1 MYFNKNEEVAYN
13 MGYRVDESGN
23 LFDNKNVIKNLN
35 TPKRGYNIFQINN
48 ANNKK
53 MKVFIHRLV
62 AYQKFGQSIYKE
74 GIVVRHL
81 NGISNDNSYDNIEI
95 GTFSDNMFDIPKEK
109 RIERSRKSNVKYK
122 NEELKNILSF
132 YSESK
137 SYKKTMIKFNISSKG
152 TLWHVLNKRKN

>member
-1 MYFNKNEEVAYN
+1 MKRTKMDSTEAIYN
-13 MGYRVDESGN
+13 GLNQKVKEADISHIILQLQKVVD
-23 LFDNKNVIKNLN
+23 
-35 TPKRGYNIFQINN
+35 
-48 ANNKK
+48 
-53 MKVFIHRLV
+53 
-62 AYQKFGQSIYKE
+62 
-74 GIVVRHL
+74 
-81 NGISNDNSYDNIEI
+81 DNIEI

-152 TLWHVLNKRKN
+152 TLWHILNNRKN

>member
-109 RIERSRKSNVKYK
+109 RIERSKKSNVKYK

-152 TLWHVLNKRKN
+152 TLWHILNNRKN